1 MNPKI
6 FQHNILPNDDS
17 FETSVPVVPYESVA
31 KYRQYV
37 ERAYLGASEPS
48 FKDLSIYETYAAQL

>member
-6 FQHNILPNDDS
+6 FQHNVLPSDDS
-17 FETSVPVVPYESVA
+17 FETSVPTVPYDSIA

-48 FKDLSIYETYAAQL
+48 FKDLSIYEINAAQL